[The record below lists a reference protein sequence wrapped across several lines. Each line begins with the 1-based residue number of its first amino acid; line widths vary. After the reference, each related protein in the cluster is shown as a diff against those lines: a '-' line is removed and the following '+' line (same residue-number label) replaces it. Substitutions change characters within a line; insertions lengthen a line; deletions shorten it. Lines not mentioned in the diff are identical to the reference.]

1 MGIAEA
7 MKNLPLAKV
16 CQVFESDPVVL
27 RTTAH
32 KGRTNVVTMS
42 KHMKEG
48 EPKWD

>member
-7 MKNLPLAKV
+7 MKNLLLSRV
-16 CQVFESDPVVL
+16 CQVFESHRVVL

-32 KGRTNVVTMS
+32 KGRTNVMTMS

-48 EPKWD
+48 